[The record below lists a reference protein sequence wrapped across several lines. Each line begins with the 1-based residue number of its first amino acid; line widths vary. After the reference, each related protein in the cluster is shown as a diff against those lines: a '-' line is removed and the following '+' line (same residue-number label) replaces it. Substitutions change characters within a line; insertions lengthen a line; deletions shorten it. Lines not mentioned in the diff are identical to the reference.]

1 MFTEPEFNE
10 FEPRPKS
17 AKNRFQMSNG
27 LNHEKLNIIKK
38 TNHIE
43 PCLNFFKFGL
53 S

>member
-27 LNHEKLNIIKK
+27 LNHETLNIIKK
-38 TNHIE
+38 NQ
-43 PCLNFFKFGL
+43 PY
-53 S
+53 